1 MGTSR
6 YTRFNCFLFRSLPWI
21 GDICPR
27 CSLQWPVS
35 PLFLSCF
42 DRTAMRRAG
51 AELDLTRSLYKHQSS
66 SEDVNP
72 RLRARGRKIEETRS
86 VAAFFKTRNGNSS
99 RQHILIITLPMHALL
114 LCTFSLCVNGVLWRS
129 SACSNDVRAQTGWAG
144 VLLCMPSVCFHAG
157 QSVTELMHW
166 RNGTESTCVYYAVLS
181 FQ

>member
-1 MGTSR
+1 MD
-6 YTRFNCFLFRSLPWI
+6 WWH
-21 GDICPR
+21 ICPR

-35 PLFLSCF
+35 PVFLSCF

-114 LCTFSLCVNGVLWRS
+114 FCVHSVSVLMECCGGRARAVMTS
-129 SACSNDVRAQTGWAG
+129 VRKQAGPVCCSACHQCVSMQVNQWLNSCIGEMARRAL
-144 VLLCMPSVCFHAG
+144 VFIML
-157 QSVTELMHW
+157 
-166 RNGTESTCVYYAVLS
+166 Y
-181 FQ
+181 